1 MLMVEMTSLG
11 VNYTRVRVYVQK
23 TLSILLCWRQENM
36 WLRSLMLHLNI
47 WLLLYAV
54 LAIVLGNARWI
65 TVNHSCKMVV
75 VANKRHLHGLR
86 NKLEGRLWLVG
97 DRHYHH
103 RHLHFSVLSIMVILL
118 LDLRLVLVLRHKVVL
133 WLSNQCL
140 STTVS
145 FPKVR
150 VKL

>member
-1 MLMVEMTSLG
+1 
-11 VNYTRVRVYVQK
+11 
-23 TLSILLCWRQENM
+23 M

-75 VANKRHLHGLR
+75 VANKRHLHRLR

-103 RHLHFSVLSIMVILL
+103 RHLHFSVRSIMVILL